1 METKVLP
8 NPCYTHENDPI
19 CPMPA
24 PMAEMIYKRDIFLK
38 KIIED
43 SGTCEESLRL
53 LRFLLWENPDVT
65 SVVLNEIMTLVSYID
80 AVLHPHSALLV
91 VIHLPYLWLSNAFWS
106 PLHDSDHR
114 WFLARSASTVRL
126 EGSSDGQ
133 CGSSGSSLSIGHHCE
148 QCIWISSSES
158 LRYVLQ
164 VEVNVSEE
172 GLSLC
177 QNISA
182 IVF

>member
-1 METKVLP
+1 
-8 NPCYTHENDPI
+8 
-19 CPMPA
+19 MPA
-24 PMAEMIYKRDIFLK
+24 SMAEMIYKRDIFLK

-80 AVLHPHSALLV
+80 AVLRPHSALRL
-91 VIHLPYLWLSNAFWS
+91 VIHLPYLWLSNS
-106 PLHDSDHR
+106 LRGPLHDSHHR
-114 WFLARSASTVRL
+114 RFLARSASTVRL
-126 EGSSDGQ
+126 EGSADGQ
-133 CGSSGSSLSIGHHCE
+133 CDSSGSSLTVGHYCE

-164 VEVNVSEE
+164 VEVDVSEE